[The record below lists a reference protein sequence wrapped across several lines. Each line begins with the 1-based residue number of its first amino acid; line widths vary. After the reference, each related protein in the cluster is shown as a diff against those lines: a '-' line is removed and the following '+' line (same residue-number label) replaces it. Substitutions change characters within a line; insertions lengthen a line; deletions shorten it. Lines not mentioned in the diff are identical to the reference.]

1 MVKQALTALPVFNE
15 AAHVTAV
22 LDQVRRY
29 SHEVL
34 VVDDGSTDDTSA
46 LLGARNDI
54 HLVTHTQNLGYGA
67 ALISAFD
74 FALRGGYE
82 VLVTIDC
89 DGQHEPLHSA
99 FRAKVPGRRADI
111 VSGSRYLKSFSAGKQ
126 PPADRRRINEI
137 ITRELNAE
145 LGLRLT
151 DSFCG
156 FKAYR
161 VPVLSNFELSE
172 TGYAMPLELWV
183 QAAALGLKIIEL
195 PVPLVYLEEA
205 RSFGGSLDN
214 AEIRLGVYREVLRR
228 SMEQVEAKMA
238 GEGTDTFCATT
249 NAAHRFPPPV
259 GEREQASFVR
269 TSRRAAPAKGACPLF
284 PDP

>member
-1 MVKQALTALPVFNE
+1 MAQQALTALPVFNE

-29 SHEVL
+29 SAEIL

-46 LLGARNDI
+46 LLGARSDI
-54 HLVTHTQNLGYGA
+54 HVVTHAHNVGYGA
-67 ALISAFD
+67 ALISAFN
-74 FALRGGYE
+74 FALRGGYD

-89 DGQHEPLHSA
+89 DGQHEPRCIPD
-99 FRAKVPGRRADI
+99 FIRTCREEGADI
-111 VSGSRYLKSFSAGKQ
+111 VSGSRYRKHFPGDTR
-126 PPADRRRINEI
+126 PPAERRRINEV
-137 ITRELNAE
+137 ITRELNQQ
-145 LGLRLT
+145 LGLQVT

-161 VPVLSNFELSE
+161 VSALSKLDLSE

-183 QAAALGLKIIEL
+183 QAAALGFKIIEL

-214 AEIRLGVYREVLRR
+214 SEIRLAVYRDVLRK
-228 SMEQVEAKMA
+228 SMEKLPSISGRLTASSSSILTWNEAVCDGVK
-238 GEGTDTFCATT
+238 
-249 NAAHRFPPPV
+249 NP
-259 GEREQASFVR
+259 
-269 TSRRAAPAKGACPLF
+269 
-284 PDP
+284 

>member
-1 MVKQALTALPVFNE
+1 MVKKALTALPVFNE
-15 AAHVTAV
+15 AAHVAVV

-29 SHEVL
+29 SQEVL

-46 LLGARNDI
+46 LLGARGDI

-89 DGQHEPLHSA
+89 DGQHEPRCIPH
-99 FRAKVPGRRADI
+99 FVQKCREEGADI
-111 VSGSRYLKSFSAGKQ
+111 VSGSRYLKPLSAGTR

-161 VPVLSNFELSE
+161 VPVLDKFELSE

-228 SMEQVEAKMA
+228 SMEQVRAKMV
-238 GEGTDTFCATT
+238 GEQGTGTFCAK
-249 NAAHRFPPPV
+249 HLKGRSGKRCLSPFPGSSGDPL
-259 GEREQASFVR
+259 
-269 TSRRAAPAKGACPLF
+269 TSDEAVCDGVQNP
-284 PDP
+284 